1 LSSSG
6 QIYQKAAVAISTEL
20 PIARST
26 VCLPQELLF
35 NSVTKQ
41 TKQTLTAGKPMTA
54 SSAHQSSVLIAT
66 NVCYRVVLTCLSQ
79 FCRPSSLHLKKIA
92 AVIFPARPPAKGS
105 RTGYFVGG
113 LS

>member
-54 SSAHQSSVLIAT
+54 SSA
-66 NVCYRVVLTCLSQ
+66 
-79 FCRPSSLHLKKIA
+79 
-92 AVIFPARPPAKGS
+92 
-105 RTGYFVGG
+105 
-113 LS
+113 